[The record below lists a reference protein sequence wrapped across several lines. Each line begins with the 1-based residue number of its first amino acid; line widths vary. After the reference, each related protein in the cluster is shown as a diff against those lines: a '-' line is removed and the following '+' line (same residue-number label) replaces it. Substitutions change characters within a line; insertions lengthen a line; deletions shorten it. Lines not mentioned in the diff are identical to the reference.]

1 MIIVSLGEKIRALR
15 EAAGMSQDELG
26 TIVGRGKQ
34 AVSDWELNKSG
45 PNRKLWPILAAALR
59 TDIDSLLSES
69 GTATT
74 GKKKPLFIKSKAKNP
89 PRLAPDVPMT
99 ESAGGLLPLIS
110 WEQVASW
117 GEKLGTIT
125 EVKEWLPCEAAHS
138 ALAFWLEVAG
148 ISMYVPGGEVSFRE
162 GDKIAVD
169 PERKPA
175 HMDFVVVS
183 VDGDLYLRQLVIDGG
198 KKFLKAI
205 APGWP
210 NALAAL
216 RGKDRIVGKVIKLQ
230 PKGKVFA

>member
-74 GKKKPLFIKSKAKNP
+74 GKKKPLFRKSNVKNT

-99 ESAGGLLPLIS
+99 ENAGGLLPLIS
-110 WEQVASW
+110 WEQAIVWGTKMSTVAA
-117 GEKLGTIT
+117 L
-125 EVKEWLPCEAAHS
+125 KEWLPCEVKHGKS
-138 ALAFWLEVAG
+138 AFWLEVVGDSMQTTAG
-148 ISMYVPGGEVSFRE
+148 DISFRE
-162 GDKIAVD
+162 GDRVAID
-169 PERKPA
+169 PERKPV
-175 HMDFVVVS
+175 HRSFVLVS
-183 VDGDLYLRQLVIDGG
+183 IGGETLMLRQLVVEGG
-198 KKFLKAI
+198 TRFLKAI
-205 APGWP
+205 APNWP
-210 NALAAL
+210 DALTVL
-216 RGKDRIVGKVIKLQ
+216 RDGDRIVGTVIELA
-230 PKGKVFA
+230 PKRLKF